1 MFRPKKKKISAEV
14 PSSAMA
20 DCAFLMLFFFLSTT
34 KFDQKYGLGIV
45 LPGPPD
51 EDTQLV
57 RLKDDNLTRILISRE
72 GQVAIDT
79 EIISLAE
86 LEARVKATVQHNPQ
100 MVFMVRTDRQSKYI
114 NMVDVLD
121 RLRLAGATRINLST
135 N

>member
-20 DCAFLMLFFFLSTT
+20 DVAFLMLFFFLCTT

-45 LPGPPD
+45 LPELPK
-51 EDTQLV
+51 EEQEIV
-57 RLKDDNLTRILISRE
+57 KLKDENLTRILISTE
-72 GQVAIDT
+72 GQVTINGEPITLND
-79 EIISLAE
+79 
-86 LEARVKATVQHNPQ
+86 LEAQVRTTVIQNPL
-100 MVFMVRTDRQSKYI
+100 MVFMLRTDRQSKYV

-121 RLRLAGATRINLST
+121 RLRLAGATKISLST

>member
-34 KFDQKYGLGIV
+34 KFDQKYGLGLV
-45 LPGPPD
+45 LPGPPS
-51 EDTQLV
+51 EDTERV
-57 RLKDDNLTRILISRE
+57 KIDDKNLTRILINQE
-72 GQVAIDT
+72 GQ
-79 EIISLAE
+79 ISLNGDPTTLPALETYVRTTVTANAE
-86 LEARVKATVQHNPQ
+86 
-100 MVFMVRTDRQSKYI
+100 MVFMLRTDRQSKYV

-121 RLRLAGATRINLST
+121 RLRLAGATRISLST